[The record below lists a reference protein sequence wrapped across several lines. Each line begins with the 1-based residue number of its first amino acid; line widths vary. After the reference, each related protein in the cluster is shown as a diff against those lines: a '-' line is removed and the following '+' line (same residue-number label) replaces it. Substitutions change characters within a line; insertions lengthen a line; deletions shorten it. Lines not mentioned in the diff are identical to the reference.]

1 MIPEELKVKVTGV
14 TVISLDEWNSYQD
27 KIPVFDDWFW
37 TRTPKGVHSFYD
49 DDNEILEE
57 PLIYVVEYDQTI
69 VTCNAWRNDC
79 SFRPVL
85 LLDSPNLKC
94 GDKLVYNNM
103 PYTVIT
109 PEWAICDWTDIDII
123 WSEEDDEED
132 ALNWNK
138 SYLRQFCDKYYVA
151 HGNIAI
157 LNNDGEISEE
167 ILADLE
173 EHKPLTF
180 YHGSKAYDLID
191 GKLVEHEI

>member
-14 TVISLDEWNSYQD
+14 TVISLDEWNAYQD
-27 KIPVFDDWFW
+27 KIPVFRDWFW
-37 TRTPKGVHSFYD
+37 TCTPKGIHSFYED
-49 DDNEILEE
+49 DKEIID

-109 PEWAICDWTDIDII
+109 PEWAICNWTDIDTV
-123 WSEEDDEED
+123 WSEEDDPED
-132 ALNWNK
+132 AVNWNK
-138 SYLRQFCDKYYVA
+138 SYVRQFCDKYYAA
-151 HGNIAI
+151 HGDIAI
-157 LNNDGEISEE
+157 LNNNGEISEE
-167 ILADLE
+167 ALADLQE
-173 EHKPLTF
+173 NSPLTF